1 MLTRLVL
8 IEHEYE
14 YENDFVYNNIINV
27 VNYCINFCII
37 YKCLKK
43 IYMLTKLRRYLVKVD
58 VPMLEMTHFI
68 CD

>member
-14 YENDFVYNNIINV
+14 YENDFVYSNIINV